1 MNRKSKNIISV
12 LVIISVTVLSFFTMS
27 TAKNSVQSE
36 QNSNNA
42 SEMGMPHEMSN
53 EGSMTNGEKGTPP
66 LKPNDSNVE
75 EQSEPPSKPEGEDS
89 SNNQIDKKESS
100 NQKQSNNQENKTEK
114 IEKVYYV
121 IFAEEACAISVLLVY
136 LIMSN
141 FNKKTIKETLDNV
154 TKAIIYIVIVAF
166 LTVGITIL
174 QIYYTN
180 NVLIDNSNNQTQNSN
195 MQLPEKGMNFNSV
208 NVNYTATINL
218 TNNTI
223 INNDSTGNFLR
234 VQKDSWGKSG
244 ANGGNVTVKMTNQKA
259 IGNIVI
265 DSISTL
271 DMTINNGSYYEGTI
285 NGENQAKNI
294 SLKLDTSS
302 KIKLTGDSYVT
313 SLDDEDIYYSNIDFN
328 GYTLYVNGKAI
339 N

>member
-1 MNRKSKNIISV
+1 
-12 LVIISVTVLSFFTMS
+12 
-27 TAKNSVQSE
+27 
-36 QNSNNA
+36 
-42 SEMGMPHEMSN
+42 
-53 EGSMTNGEKGTPP
+53 
-66 LKPNDSNVE
+66 
-75 EQSEPPSKPEGEDS
+75 
-89 SNNQIDKKESS
+89 
-100 NQKQSNNQENKTEK
+100 
-114 IEKVYYV
+114 
-121 IFAEEACAISVLLVY
+121 
-136 LIMSN
+136 
-141 FNKKTIKETLDNV
+141 
-154 TKAIIYIVIVAF
+154 
-166 LTVGITIL
+166 
-174 QIYYTN
+174 
-180 NVLIDNSNNQTQNSN
+180 